1 MKQQFTLITVGII
14 ALIGLLNVL
23 QEPDEEPPV
32 ETDSHFVEAYIR
44 DFTMVSMNEQGK
56 PMYTLTAD
64 LMERYYDTGES
75 EITHPV
81 LSIDKDEQAWVIS
94 SRRGLI
100 DDDSVWV
107 TLHDDVVMLQKDVIT
122 PLKLTTSKLR
132 INTQTQI
139 ADTDRKVNITQG
151 STSIKSNGMKFNN
164 LTGKLELLEG
174 VKGTY
179 VKD

>member
-14 ALIGLLNVL
+14 ALIGFLNVL

-32 ETDSHFVEAYIR
+32 EADSHFVDAYIR
-44 DFTMVSMNEQGK
+44 DFTMVSMNEQGE

-64 LMERYYDTGES
+64 LMERYHDTGES

-81 LSIDKDEQAWVIS
+81 FNINKDDQAWVIS
-94 SRRGLI
+94 ARHGLI
-100 DDDSVWV
+100 DNDNIWV

-132 INTQTQI
+132 FNTQTQV
-139 ADTDRKVNITQG
+139 ADTDQKVNITQG
-151 STSIKSNGMKFNN
+151 STSIKSNGMEFNN
-164 LTGKLELLEG
+164 LTGNLELLED
-174 VKGTY
+174 VKGVY